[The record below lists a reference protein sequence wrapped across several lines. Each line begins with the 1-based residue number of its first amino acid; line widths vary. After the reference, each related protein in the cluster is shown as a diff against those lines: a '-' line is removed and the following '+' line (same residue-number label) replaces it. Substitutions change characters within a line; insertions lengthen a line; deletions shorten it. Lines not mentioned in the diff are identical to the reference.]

1 MKIKIERRNGNGGNK
16 MNGNIIKKEDFER
29 ELGEEKKEE
38 KKWKKGK
45 LIEERKKRK
54 WKLKIKEGIMDKG

>member
-1 MKIKIERRNGNGGNK
+1 MRQKIGKKRKKKNERMKIKIERRNGNGGNK

-38 KKWKKGK
+38 KK
-45 LIEERKKRK
+45 
-54 WKLKIKEGIMDKG
+54 